1 MTSQVVGLTLQTVGT
16 LFIGF
21 SALMVHHRVSTQAII
36 DTSVTKSMDI
46 ERKIGI
52 LGLALIFIGYL
63 LQII

>member
-1 MTSQVVGLTLQTVGT
+1 MTPHTIGLTLHTVGT

-21 SALMVHHRVSTQAII
+21 SALMVHHRVSTQTII
-36 DTSVTKSMDI
+36 DASVTKSMDS

-52 LGLALIFIGYL
+52 LGLALICIGYL